1 MADENQGPGLFDVPE
16 DPLYIRTPRVKLVGT
31 AIAFLFLIIAVGA
44 VSSIPIGG
52 MPLML
57 IFVAPIWAIIIYCI
71 VLFSKVWA
79 AYKYSR
85 ILLWSACIICLAL
98 TYVLTFTVF
107 FVG

>member
-31 AIAFLFLIIAVGA
+31 AIAFLFLII
-44 VSSIPIGG
+44 G